1 MNTAYVKET
10 GEYISV
16 QEYRDELHL
25 NKIYCPECYKAPL
38 YFVPKQKTVYFRVE
52 NREDHLEDCSFY
64 QEFIPNQEVVRLI
77 KSEKEVDKERLKFLI
92 EMNMRNALNLLRRQ
106 NTEPLINKV
115 RIENSNNSK
124 NTANNKNRTQEVK
137 SITRVNIS
145 NLLKNRDE
153 YQGDYIVIYGKA
165 KIEETEVKEKE
176 NKETEKSLK

>member
-1 MNTAYVKET
+1 MKTAYIKET
-10 GEYISV
+10 EEYISA

-25 NKIYCPECYKAPL
+25 DKICCPECYEAPL
-38 YFVPKQKTVYFRVE
+38 YFVQKQKTAYFRVE
-52 NREDHLEDCSFY
+52 NKEDHSEDCSFY
-64 QEFIPNQEVVRLI
+64 QEFVPNQEVVRLMES
-77 KSEKEVDKERLKFLI
+77 KEEVDKERLEFLI
-92 EMNMRNALNLLRRQ
+92 EINMRNTLNLLRRL
-106 NTEPLINKV
+106 NAEPLINKV

-153 YQGDYIVIYGKA
+153 YHGDYIVIYGKA